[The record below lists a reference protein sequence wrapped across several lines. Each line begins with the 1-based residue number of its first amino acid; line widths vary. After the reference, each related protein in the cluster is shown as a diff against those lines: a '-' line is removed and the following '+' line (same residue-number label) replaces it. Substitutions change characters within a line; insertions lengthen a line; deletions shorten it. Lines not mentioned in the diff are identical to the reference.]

1 MLNIENDLWDRGEVR
16 FLREV
21 EQEENKSEEQLAI

>member
-1 MLNIENDLWDRGEVR
+1 MLNIENGLWDRGEVR